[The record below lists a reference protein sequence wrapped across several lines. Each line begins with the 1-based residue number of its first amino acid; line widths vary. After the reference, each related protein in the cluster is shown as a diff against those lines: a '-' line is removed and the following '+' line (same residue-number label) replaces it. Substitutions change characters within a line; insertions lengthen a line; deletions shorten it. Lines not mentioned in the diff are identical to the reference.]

1 MRLQRPSRIF
11 DREAE
16 WASLSGFLSDGGQGP
31 RLGIVFGRRRQGKSL
46 LTRSACLAAGGLYH
60 VALEQESSLA
70 LRALGEDVAR
80 AQGLPAPLAL
90 PDWEAAMDAVFAL
103 GSTRPYPVVL
113 DEFPNLLA
121 GDGRLASIIQRAHD
135 RATFDRSSRLRL
147 ILCGSAISVMER
159 LMTGS
164 APLFGRAVLQMLLH
178 PFDFREAAAFWGLSE
193 QPRLAFRVHAI
204 LGGTPAYR
212 SFAAERSPS
221 SQRTFDGWVRDV
233 VLDPRGTL
241 VREPQILLA
250 EEPGVSDRALYN
262 SILAA
267 IANGRTRPG
276 EIASTLARPQTALAH
291 PLRVLEELR
300 LVRKTEDAL
309 RERRASYRILEPLVR
324 FYHAVLSRHVRS
336 HGLEQVAEAWPKAT
350 AAGFSS
356 LVLGP
361 HLEDLAREWTLRHAS
376 ERTLGGRPAHVA
388 PTVVNDPTRKAK
400 HELDVVALDDRGHA
414 LAIGEAKWRE
424 VGRVGIEE
432 LRRLEE
438 VRSLLVARDLASE
451 DTRLLLFAPAFTPGL
466 VGTADARTDVE
477 LVDLDRLYGGD

>member
-1 MRLQRPSRIF
+1 MELQRSSLIF

-16 WASLSGFLSDGGQGP
+16 WAALSAFLTEARPGP
-31 RLGIVFGRRRQGKSL
+31 RLGFVFGRRRQGKSL

-60 VALEQESSLA
+60 VALEQEPSLA
-70 LRALGEDVAR
+70 LRALGEEVAR
-80 AQGLPAPLAL
+80 AQGLPAPLAF
-90 PDWEAAMDAVFAL
+90 PDWEAAVDALFAL
-103 GSTRPYPVVL
+103 GSTRPYPIVL

-121 GDGRLASIIQRAHD
+121 GDARLTSIIQRAHD

-159 LMTGS
+159 LMAGS
-164 APLFGRAVLQMLLH
+164 APLFGRAVFQMLLH
-178 PFDFREAAAFWGLSE
+178 PFDFREAADFWGLSDR
-193 QPRLAFRVHAI
+193 PRMAFRVHAI

-212 SFAAERSPS
+212 SFAGERAPS
-221 SQRTFDGWVRDV
+221 SQRSFDRWVRDV

-300 LVRKTEDAL
+300 LIRKIEDAF
-309 RERRASYRILEPLVR
+309 RERRATYRILEPVIR
-324 FYHAVLSRHVRS
+324 FYHAVLSPHVRS
-336 HGLEQVAEAWPKAT
+336 HGLEQVAEAWPRAT
-350 AAGFSS
+350 ATTFSS

-361 HLEDLAREWTLRHAS
+361 HQEELARRWTLRHAS
-376 ERTLGGRPAHVA
+376 ERTTGGRPTRVA
-388 PTVVNDPTRKAK
+388 PTVVNDAANKTA
-400 HELDVVALDDRGHA
+400 HELDVVALDDRGQA

-424 VGRVGIEE
+424 AGGIGVEE
-432 LRRLEE
+432 LRRLEHI
-438 VRSLLVARDLASE
+438 RSLLVARSLASE
-451 DTRLLLFAPAFTPGL
+451 DTRLLLFAPTFTAGL
-466 VGTADARTDVE
+466 AKSVASRSDAE
-477 LVDLDRLYGGD
+477 LVDLDRLYEGD